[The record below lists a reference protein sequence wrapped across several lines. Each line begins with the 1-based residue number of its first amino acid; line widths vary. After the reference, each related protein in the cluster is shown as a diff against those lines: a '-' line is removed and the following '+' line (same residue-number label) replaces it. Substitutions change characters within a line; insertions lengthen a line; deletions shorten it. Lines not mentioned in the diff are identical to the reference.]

1 MKYLKA
7 LVIALSLSV
16 SAIAFAAPIDINTAD
31 AKALDKNLKGVGP
44 KAAAAIV
51 DYRAKNGPF
60 KTADDLAKVK
70 GIGPKLVEKNR
81 ANILVGTAT
90 AAGNASAPTK

>member
-7 LVIALSLSV
+7 LFIALSLSV
-16 SAIAFAAPIDINTAD
+16 AAMAFAAPVDINTAD

-60 KTADDLAKVK
+60 KSADDLAKVK
-70 GIGPKLVEKNR
+70 GIGPKVIEKNR
-81 ANILVGTAT
+81 ANIVVGTNAAAAT
-90 AAGNASAPTK
+90 TK

>member
-7 LVIALSLSV
+7 LFIALSLSL
-16 SAIAFAAPIDINTAD
+16 SAIAFAAPVDINTAD

-60 KTADDLAKVK
+60 KSADDLAKVK
-70 GIGPKLVEKNR
+70 GIGPKVIEKNR
-81 ANILVGTAT
+81 TNIVIGTNAAAAT
-90 AAGNASAPTK
+90 TK

>member
-7 LVIALSLSV
+7 LFIALSLSL
-16 SAIAFAAPIDINTAD
+16 SAIAFAAPVDINTAD

-60 KTADDLAKVK
+60 KTADDLVKVK

-81 ANILVGTAT
+81 ANILVGAAT
-90 AAGNASAPTK
+90 AAGNADAPTK

>member
-7 LVIALSLSV
+7 LFIALSLSLSV
-16 SAIAFAAPIDINTAD
+16 LAFAAPVDINTAD

-44 KAAAAIV
+44 KVAAAIV

-70 GIGPKLVEKNR
+70 GIGPKLIEKNR

-90 AAGNASAPTK
+90 ASGDAGAPTQ

>member
-7 LVIALSLSV
+7 LFIALSLSL

-90 AAGNASAPTK
+90 AAGDTSAPTK